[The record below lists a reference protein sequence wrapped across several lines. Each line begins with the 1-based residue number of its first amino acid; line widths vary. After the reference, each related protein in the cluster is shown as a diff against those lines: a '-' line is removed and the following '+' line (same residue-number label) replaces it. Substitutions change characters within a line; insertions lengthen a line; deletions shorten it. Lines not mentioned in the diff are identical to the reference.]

1 MKGRKDKFDVKR
13 KFSGYRQYTEFCLL
27 HTHDHFKDE
36 FYLIYKKNKKKIK
49 NIDPCSMVRSNCKQ
63 KHF

>member
-36 FYLIYKKNKKKIK
+36 FYLIYMMNQ
-49 NIDPCSMVRSNCKQ
+49 NRSEPFSVRYILI
-63 KHF
+63 

>member
-1 MKGRKDKFDVKR
+1 MKDRKDKFDVKR

-36 FYLIYKKNKKKIK
+36 FYLIYMMNQ
-49 NIDPCSMVRSNCKQ
+49 NRSEPFSVRYILI
-63 KHF
+63 